1 MQHTKIEWLQL
12 CIEEYMCI
20 YIKCIFVTTVDNKR
34 SQENERE
41 QEGYAKSWRQN
52 MEKGNNAIML

>member
-1 MQHTKIEWLQL
+1 
-12 CIEEYMCI
+12 MCI

-41 QEGYAKSWRQN
+41 QEGYAKSWMQD